1 MFTGLVEGKGTV
13 LRVEEGTEGRRLW
26 ISPSFPWSDPALG
39 ESIAVNGVCLTARAW
54 KEGTFS
60 VDVSPESLDRSTL
73 GRLQPRQAVNL
84 ERALRLSDR
93 LGGHLVTGHVDAVGT
108 VAGKK
113 STGKFVLFSISFPEA
128 LSPYILEKGSIAVEG
143 VSLTV
148 NQARDREFDLMIIPH
163 TADQTTLLDKKI
175 GDPVNLETDL
185 IGKYVVHFLRRSR
198 DEKTGGE
205 SRITAEF
212 LARHGFGR

>member
-13 LRVEEGTEGRRLW
+13 LRVEEGTESRRLW
-26 ISPSFPWSDPALG
+26 IGPSFPWPDPALG
-39 ESIAVNGVCLTARAW
+39 ESIAVNGVCLTATAW

-84 ERALRLSDR
+84 ERALRLADR

-113 STGKFVLFSISFPEA
+113 STGKFDLFSISFPEA
-128 LSPYILEKGSIAVEG
+128 LAPYILEKGSIAVEG

-148 NQARDREFDLMIIPH
+148 NQVRDREFDLMIIPH

-185 IGKYVVHFLRRSR
+185 IGKYVVHFLKRSR

>member
-1 MFTGLVEGKGTV
+1 MFTGLVLGRGTV
-13 LRVEEGTEGRRLW
+13 LRVEAGAEGRRLW
-26 ISPSFPWSDPALG
+26 IGPVFPWPDPALG
-39 ESIAVNGVCLTARAW
+39 ESIAVDGVCLTATAW
-54 KEGTFS
+54 KEGTFA
-60 VDVSPESLDRSTL
+60 VDVSPESLDRSTV
-73 GRLQPRQAVNL
+73 GRLQPRRAVNL

-93 LGGHLVTGHVDAVGT
+93 LGGHLVTGHVDALGT

-113 STGKFVLFSISFPEA
+113 ATGEFVLFTISFPEA
-128 LSPYILEKGSIAVEG
+128 LAPYILEKGSIALDG

-148 NQARDREFDLMIIPH
+148 NEVREREFDLMIIPH
-163 TADQTTLLDKKI
+163 TASQTTLLDKKI

>member
-13 LRVEEGTEGRRLW
+13 LRVEEGTEDRRLW
-26 ISPSFPWSDPALG
+26 ISPSFPWPDPALG
-39 ESIAVNGVCLTARAW
+39 ESIAVNGVCLTATAW

-84 ERALRLSDR
+84 ERALRLADR
-93 LGGHLVTGHVDAVGT
+93 LGGHLVSGHVDALGT

-113 STGKFVLFSISFPEA
+113 AAGKFVLFTIAFPETLA
-128 LSPYILEKGSIAVEG
+128 PFILEKGSIAVDG

-148 NQARDREFDLMIIPH
+148 NQVREREFDLMVIPH
-163 TADQTTLLDKKI
+163 TAARTTLLDKKI

-185 IGKYVVHFLRRSR
+185 IGKYVVHFLKRSR

>member
-13 LRVEEGTEGRRLW
+13 LRIEEVTEGRRLW
-26 ISPSFPWSDPALG
+26 IGPSFSWPDPALG
-39 ESIAVNGVCLTARAW
+39 ESIAVNGVCLTATSW

-60 VDVSPESLDRSTL
+60 VDVSPESLNRSTL
-73 GRLQPRQAVNL
+73 GRLQPNRLVNL

-93 LGGHLVTGHVDAVGT
+93 LGGHLVTGHVDALGT
-108 VAGKK
+108 VTGKK
-113 STGKFVLFSISFPEA
+113 PTGKFILCSISFPEA
-128 LSPYILEKGSIAVEG
+128 LAPYILEKGSIAVDG

-148 NQARDREFDLMIIPH
+148 NQVREKEFDLMLIPH
-163 TADQTTLLDKKI
+163 TAAQTTLLDKKI

-185 IGKYVVHFLRRSR
+185 IGKYVVHFLKRSR
-198 DEKTGGE
+198 EEKAGGE

-212 LARHGFGR
+212 LTRHGFGR